1 MSPRLD
7 YDFVVPRK
15 SLLLF
20 LVVGTIWGTPY
31 FFIEIALEHF
41 GTTSLVFARVFL
53 GALIL
58 MPIVL
63 AKGMLRATLRVWPAV
78 LAFAVLE
85 MVGPWFLIPEAQKD
99 ISSSLASLLITTVP
113 FIAAFAVGLMGDK
126 SAWHPLTVLGLVVG
140 LAGVVSLV
148 GIDAFSGVT
157 PLAPIFMMLAAA
169 VGYALA
175 PIVANRMPHEVPTLG
190 VIAVSLT
197 IVSIVYAP
205 FAAVSLP
212 QDIGAGPSWQSWV
225 SLLILGAV
233 CSALAFVLFFAL
245 IRQIGP
251 ARASLI
257 TYVNLAVAAVLG
269 IAFLG
274 EPITPGILVGFPL
287 VVIGS
292 YLASRQRQAVVRKSK
307 RIPKSEEIP
316 ETL

>member
-41 GTTSLVFARVFL
+41 DTTSLVFARVFL

-78 LAFAVLE
+78 IAFAVLE

-140 LAGVVSLV
+140 PVSYTHL
-148 GIDAFSGVT
+148 T
-157 PLAPIFMMLAAA
+157 LPTIFR
-169 VGYALA
+169 V
-175 PIVANRMPHEVPTLG
+175 
-190 VIAVSLT
+190 
-197 IVSIVYAP
+197 
-205 FAAVSLP
+205 
-212 QDIGAGPSWQSWV
+212 
-225 SLLILGAV
+225 
-233 CSALAFVLFFAL
+233 
-245 IRQIGP
+245 
-251 ARASLI
+251 
-257 TYVNLAVAAVLG
+257 
-269 IAFLG
+269 
-274 EPITPGILVGFPL
+274 
-287 VVIGS
+287 
-292 YLASRQRQAVVRKSK
+292 
-307 RIPKSEEIP
+307 
-316 ETL
+316 